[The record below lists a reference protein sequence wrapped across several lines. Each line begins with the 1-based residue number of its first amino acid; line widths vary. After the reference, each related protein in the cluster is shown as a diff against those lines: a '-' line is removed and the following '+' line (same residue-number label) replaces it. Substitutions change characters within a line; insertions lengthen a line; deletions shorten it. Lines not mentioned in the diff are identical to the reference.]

1 MLKKILK
8 TLILAAIVLVPC
20 LAFAQDVPPID
31 PGNLFSQALD
41 AIANKNWFLLSSVA
55 VTAIIF
61 VMRKY
66 VFASPTGF
74 FASKAGGYVMNGL
87 VALLTAFAVALLG
100 HGGEVF
106 TSGVVTAALL
116 AAVKSGAFAAFI
128 YQVLQDALGM
138 SSSPAVA
145 K

>member
-8 TLILAAIVLVPC
+8 SLVLAAVVLVPC

-31 PGNLFSQALD
+31 PGNLFSQALE

-61 VMRKY
+61 VLRK
-66 VFASPTGF
+66 VFASPSGF
-74 FASKAGGYVMNGL
+74 FASKAGGYAMNGF
-87 VALLTAFAVALLG
+87 VALLTSFALALLG
-100 HGGEVF
+100 HGGAAF
-106 TSGVVTAALL
+106 TGSIVAAALL
-116 AAVKSGAFAAFI
+116 AAVKSGAFAAVI